1 MPRGTRARGPGR
13 GAPTL
18 TTALCLALQAA
29 TPFVAHVGRVSVVYW
44 EGSEARAVAL
54 AEMADALRSWPGI
67 PEPADRP
74 IRLIMTSSERQFDSL
89 TAGRLPRWGAAAT
102 FPATRTIVLKPS
114 GDFHRILRHELAHLA
129 LHAVVIRVPRW
140 FDEGYAARAAGEW
153 DRLEALRVN
162 WALVRGTIPS
172 LHEVD
177 RELQGSRAGEADV
190 AYALAT
196 SAVLYLE
203 RLGGERGLQP
213 LLERLGKTA
222 DFDLALRATYQI
234 TLGQFEAMWA
244 KDLRKRYGWL
254 LFFTSFAVF
263 WSFVAL
269 LLVALWSRRKVR
281 DRGRREALD
290 DGWVI
295 PEDDAT
301 PPT

>member
-1 MPRGTRARGPGR
+1 
-13 GAPTL
+13 
-18 TTALCLALQAA
+18 
-29 TPFVAHVGRVSVVYW
+29 VSVVYW
-44 EGSEARAVAL
+44 VGGEAQAFAL
-54 AEMADALRSWPGI
+54 GEMADAMRSWPGI
-67 PEPADRP
+67 PELPDRP
-74 IRLIMTSSERQFDSL
+74 IRLIMASNERQFDSL

-102 FPATRTIVLKPS
+102 FPATRTIILRPS
-114 GDFHRILRHELAHLA
+114 GDFYRILRHELAHLA
-129 LHAVVIRVPRW
+129 LHSVVIRVPRW

-162 WALVRGTIPS
+162 WALLRGAVPS
-172 LHEVD
+172 LVQVD
-177 RELQGSRAGEADV
+177 RQLQGSRAGEADIS
-190 AYALAT
+190 YALAT
-196 SAVLYLE
+196 SAVLFLE
-203 RLGGERGLQP
+203 RLGGDRGLEP
-213 LLERLGKTA
+213 LLQRLSKTA

-234 TLGQFEAMWA
+234 TLGQFETMWA

-269 LLVALWSRRKVR
+269 LLVALWSRRRVR

-290 DGWVI
+290 EGWVI